1 MTIKYDKPF
10 LTYEEQ
16 IKKLREDYN
25 LSVGDEEIEL
35 ELLSTLSYYE
45 LINGY
50 KDCFMENNKFVEDR
64 SLIDIFVFNII
75 DKKFQNIL
83 LHYSIYVENIF
94 KTKLAYHIAKNK
106 GIHYSEYLDENKY
119 HTSTPDRKAKL
130 LAVIGNFTKV
140 HFNSED
146 TPTVFYRK
154 RHNHIPPWILFKNVT
169 FNNAIDLYSF
179 LKRNEKLKI
188 ISEYFLIDN
197 KNITDDERL
206 ELFKNMLIIT
216 RKFRNKIA
224 HNYKVIG
231 INLEKVSLNTSVLK
245 KIDPFGCI
253 SDIDIKN
260 KRGRNDI
267 YSMLLSILFLLNS
280 SLLYTLFLKNLAF
293 FYENNLTNPSENL
306 KQLIEL
312 YINKLNLPNNFFE
325 LFKNIYNLE
334 LKKLNE
340 KAIKK

>member
-16 IKKLREDYN
+16 IKKLRENYN

-50 KDCFMENNKFVEDR
+50 KDCFMVNNKFIEDR
-64 SLIDIFVFNII
+64 SLIDMFIFNII

-94 KTKLAYHIAKNK
+94 KTKLAHLIAKNK

-154 RHNHIPPWILFKNVT
+154 RHNHIPPWILFKNIT

-179 LKRNEKLKI
+179 LKRNEKLEI
-188 ISEYFLIDN
+188 ISEYFLIDS

-231 INLEKVSLNTSVLK
+231 VNLEKVSLNTSVFK
-245 KIDPFGCI
+245 KIDTFGCI
-253 SDIDIKN
+253 SNIDIKK

-267 YSMLLSILFLLNS
+267 YAMLISVLFLLNTN
-280 SLLYTLFLKNLAF
+280 LLYTLFLKDLAF
-293 FYENNLTNPSENL
+293 FTENNLTNPSENL

>member
-1 MTIKYDKPF
+1 MSIKYDKPF

-16 IKKLREDYN
+16 LKKLRDDYRLPVADN
-25 LSVGDEEIEL
+25 EIEL

-50 KDCFMENNKFVEDR
+50 KDCFMENNKFIEDR

-179 LKRNEKLKI
+179 LKRNEKLEI
-188 ISEYFLIDN
+188 ISEYFLIDS

-293 FYENNLTNPSENL
+293 FYESNLINPSEIL
-306 KQLIEL
+306 KQLVDL

-325 LFKNIYNLE
+325 IFKNIYDVE
-334 LKKLNE
+334 SKKIN
-340 KAIKK
+340 KKTNKK

>member
-94 KTKLAYHIAKNK
+94 KTKLAYYIATNTV
-106 GIHYSEYLDENKY
+106 IHYSAYLDETKY

-179 LKRNEKLKI
+179 LKRNEKLEI
-188 ISEYFLIDN
+188 ISEYFLIDS

-231 INLEKVSLNTSVLK
+231 INLEKVSLNTSVFK
-245 KIDPFGCI
+245 KIDTFGCI
-253 SDIDIKN
+253 SNIDIKK

-267 YSMLLSILFLLNS
+267 YAMLISVLFLLNTN
-280 SLLYTLFLKNLAF
+280 LLYTLFLKDLAF
-293 FYENNLTNPSENL
+293 FTENNLTNPSENL